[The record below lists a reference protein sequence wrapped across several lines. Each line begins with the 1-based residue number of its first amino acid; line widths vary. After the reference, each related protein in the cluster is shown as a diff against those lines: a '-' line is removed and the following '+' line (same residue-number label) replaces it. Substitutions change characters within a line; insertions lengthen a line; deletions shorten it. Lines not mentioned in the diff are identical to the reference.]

1 MSDIH
6 DRVSRSRSVIAH
18 EGWPWLIGTLVVG
31 VICARLGWHDG
42 AIAAGIVCVGLV
54 LMFRDPNRVV
64 LPVPDAVYSPV
75 DGWVV
80 GTDDAAGGDG
90 DTRWWRVRIRVNH
103 AGAYTVRAPIEG
115 RVLEIPDRSIAAARH
130 TGLCLRSEE
139 GDHVLL
145 TFPRGGWLRSP
156 RAFVRYGERLGHGE
170 RFAYLRLAPLAV
182 VYLPRS
188 SRLRVAA
195 GDRVRA
201 GVNALAD
208 LIHD

>member
-42 AIAAGIVCVGLV
+42 AIAAGIV
-54 LMFRDPNRVV
+54 
-64 LPVPDAVYSPV
+64 
-75 DGWVV
+75 WV

-90 DTRWWRVRIRVNH
+90 DTQWWRVRIRVNH